1 MAIRESGLTPAWE
14 VEATKV
20 KSGKLLCAFILIIVA
35 GSGCARTRVLIPPR
49 FDLAA
54 FYRVGLVNFT
64 MEDARGE
71 LDELA
76 TEYFSREIFA
86 SQSGIELLELG
97 DMDNVLEETGR
108 ERFDPRAAQALGR
121 EYDIPAVFVGVI
133 KASPVRPRASISR
146 FPLVEA
152 VISVELTVRMLSTE
166 SGATLWSNSAQAS
179 ETVGGLGLAGRD
191 IVFSA
196 EDPEEAYGDLVA
208 LLISDIAADFRPHYR

>member
-1 MAIRESGLTPAWE
+1 MTSSRLVCALLLT
-14 VEATKV
+14 
-20 KSGKLLCAFILIIVA
+20 IVVV
-35 GSGCARTRVLIPPR
+35 GGCSRTRVLIPPR

-54 FYRVGLVNFT
+54 FYRVGLVEFT

-76 TEYFSREIFA
+76 TDYFSREIFA

-97 DMDNVLEETGR
+97 DMDGVLAETGR

-166 SGATLWSNSAQAS
+166 SGATMWSNSAQANQS
-179 ETVGGLGLAGRD
+179 VGGLGLSGRD

-208 LLISDIAADFRPHYR
+208 LLINEITSDFRPHYR

>member
-1 MAIRESGLTPAWE
+1 M
-14 VEATKV
+14 
-20 KSGKLLCAFILIIVA
+20 KSGKLLCALVLTIAV
-35 GSGCARTRVLIPPR
+35 SGGCSRTRVLIPPR

-64 MEDARGE
+64 MEEARGE

-97 DMDNVLEETGR
+97 DMDDVLAETGR

-133 KASPVRPRASISR
+133 NASPVRPRASITR
-146 FPLVEA
+146 FPVVEA
-152 VISVELTVRMLSTE
+152 VVSVELTVRMLSTE
-166 SGATLWSNSAQAS
+166 SGATLWSNTAQAN
-179 ETVGGLGLAGRD
+179 ETVGGLGLSGRD

-196 EDPEEAYGDLVA
+196 EDPDEAYGDLVA
-208 LLISDIAADFRPHYR
+208 LLINELTSDFRPHYR

>member
-1 MAIRESGLTPAWE
+1 MKNGR
-14 VEATKV
+14 VV
-20 KSGKLLCAFILIIVA
+20 CALALMIAVA
-35 GSGCARTRVLIPPR
+35 GGCARTRVLIPPR
-49 FDLAA
+49 FDLGT
-54 FYRVGLVNFT
+54 FYRIGLVNFT

-97 DMDNVLEETGR
+97 DMEEVLAEAGR

-166 SGATLWSNSAQAS
+166 SGATLWSNTAQAT
-179 ETVGGLGLAGRD
+179 ETVGGLGLSGSD

-196 EDPEEAYGDLVA
+196 EDPDEAYGDLVA
-208 LLISDIAADFRPHYR
+208 LLINELTSDFRPHYR